1 LQPTTIEALIIIALV
16 LSPGYIFTQVARR
29 LIAHVPE
36 STDVRLLLTVITWG
50 TVILAVAF
58 PFWTNTILGYY
69 LDGRLRQHETEAFRW
84 AVTICLI
91 LPVALGVAVGWLTT
105 LKSVDWVLDKIGLGY
120 VDRLPSAWDLVAR
133 QQKGSWVKIQL
144 KDDQGVVAGRFG
156 DHSVASLD
164 PRRADVYLEQAWRL
178 DESGNF
184 ADPVVD
190 TRGVWIAHDVMAYV
204 LLFDRWEGPDVQH
217 NAEANEVVED
227 DPSQPLLPEQW

>member
-1 LQPTTIEALIIIALV
+1 MRGKIRGEIRFLFQHAEEEPPGGAGQMIEAGVMEGVDAVIGIH
-16 LSPGYIFTQVARR
+16 LSLY
-29 LIAHVPE
+29 
-36 STDVRLLLTVITWG
+36 
-50 TVILAVAF
+50 
-58 PFWTNTILGYY
+58 
-69 LDGRLRQHETEAFRW
+69 
-84 AVTICLI
+84 
-91 LPVALGVAVGWLTT
+91 LPVG
-105 LKSVDWVLDKIGLGY
+105 KIGLGY

-178 DESGNF
+178 DELGNF

-204 LLFDRWEGPDVQH
+204 LLFDRWEGPDVPH
-217 NAEANEVVED
+217 NPEADEFVED
-227 DPSQPLLPEQW
+227 DPS